1 MSVKL
6 GTSERIGESGR
17 VGESGKGVNAK
28 LVSESKSRVV
38 SIGVAVEF

>member
-28 LVSESKSRVV
+28 LVSELKSRVV
-38 SIGVAVEF
+38 SISVSVEF